1 MINKETVTWSQYTD
15 IWEESLMAE
24 DLSVMEKFLN
34 SVFIEFLGRTDIDVK
49 VYKDERE
56 NKIKWFI
63 ELNREISKE
72 RSEELWKFSRDKD
85 IS

>member
-49 VYKDERE
+49 VYKGERE
-56 NKIKWFI
+56 NRIKWFI

>member
-24 DLSVMEKFLN
+24 DLSVLEKFLK

>member
-1 MINKETVTWSQYTD
+1 MDNKETVTWSQYTD
-15 IWEESLMAE
+15 IWEESLTGK

-49 VYKDERE
+49 AYKADRE
-56 NKIKWFI
+56 GRIKWFI

-72 RSEELWKFSRDKD
+72 RSKELWKFSRDKD